1 VDMSD
6 LESKEELGEIL
17 PYERELI
24 PDID

>member
-1 VDMSD
+1 MSD